1 MPTPETTA
9 LRGLVRH
16 GALRV
21 AINLGNPVLAQ
32 RDPETGALGGVSVA
46 LARELA
52 RRLACRLELKPYD
65 AAGEVTADRRRDGWD
80 IAFLAVDPQR
90 AAEIA
95 FTPPYV
101 TIEGVCLVAPGVEGD
116 SLEALDRPGVRI
128 AVGRG
133 AAYELYLGRT
143 VARAELVRFD
153 TSAAALAGFVEQGL
167 EAAAGVRQPVAAF
180 AARHPSTRLVEPAF
194 MRIAQAMAMAPGDP
208 AALAALTRFLE
219 TMKAEGVVARALA
232 ASGQDPSLA
241 SS

>member
-1 MPTPETTA
+1 MPTLETTA
-9 LRGLVRH
+9 LQGLLRH
-16 GALRV
+16 GALRA

-32 RDPETGALGGVSVA
+32 RDPGTGALGGVSVA

-52 RRLACRLELKPYD
+52 RRLGSPLELKPYD

-80 IAFLAVDPQR
+80 IAFLAIDPQR

-101 TIEGVCLVAPGVEGD
+101 TIEGVCLTAPGVEGD

-128 AVGRG
+128 AVGHG
-133 AAYELYLGRT
+133 AAYDLYLSRT
-143 VARAELVRFD
+143 VRQAELVRFD
-153 TSAAALAGFVEQGL
+153 TSAAALAGFVDQGL

-180 AARHPSTRLVEPAF
+180 AARHPSTRLVERAF
-194 MRIAQAMAMAPGDP
+194 MRIEQAMAMAPGAP
-208 AALAALTRFLE
+208 AALAALTQFLE
-219 TMKAEGVVARALA
+219 TLKVEGFVARALE
-232 ASGQDPSLA
+232 ASGQDPALA